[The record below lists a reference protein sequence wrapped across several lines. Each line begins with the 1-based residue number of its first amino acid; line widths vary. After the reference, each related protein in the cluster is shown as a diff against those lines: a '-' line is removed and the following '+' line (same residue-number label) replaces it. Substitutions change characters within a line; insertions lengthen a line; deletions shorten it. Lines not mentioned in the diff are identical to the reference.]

1 MLYCIYHI
9 SMPRKPQSAKVN
21 EGEPE
26 FDYIEGNMAT
36 SQMGTSGFKAPSSL
50 GSTAQPGANPYNS
63 YLHPELSMANPVGG
77 GRPDA
82 DLQRVIGGKINI
94 KKVGKAVKKA
104 SETKTG
110 QAVKK
115 AAIKEA
121 KKQGPKLAKAAIK
134 SALSSGDS
142 SEPATGGSREA
153 QLEKL
158 VKMLLAERKGGDIS
172 GGKRKGI
179 KKVGH
184 AVKMGARTKI
194 GKKVLNTAIDAAP
207 ALAAEAAIASG
218 NPELAPVAAIATQQ
232 ALKGKKRGGG
242 APSAKRSERGAIVK
256 RIMAERGVSL
266 PQASKIVKD
275 EGLY

>member
-1 MLYCIYHI
+1 
-9 SMPRKPQSAKVN
+9 MPRKTQSAKVN
-21 EGEPE
+21 EGEPD
-26 FDYIEGNMAT
+26 FDYVEGNMAT
-36 SQMGTSGFKAPSSL
+36 SQMGTSGFRAPSSL
-50 GSTAQPGANPYNS
+50 GSIAQPGSNPYNS
-63 YLHPELSMANPVGG
+63 YLHPELSMSNPVGG
-77 GRPDA
+77 GRPDE
-82 DLQRVIGGKINI
+82 DLQRVIGGKINM
-94 KKVGKAVKKA
+94 KKVGKVAKA
-104 SETKTG
+104 AYESKTG

-121 KKQGPKLAKAAIK
+121 KKQGPKLAKAALK

-142 SEPATGGSREA
+142 SDSTPATGGSREA

-158 VKMLLAERKGGDIS
+158 VKMLLAERKGGEIS

-184 AVKMGARTKI
+184 AIKMGARTKV
-194 GKKVLNTAIDAAP
+194 GKAVLNTAIDAAP

-218 NPELAPVAAIATQQ
+218 NPELAPVAALATQQ

-242 APSAKRSERGAIVK
+242 AASGKRSERGAIVK

-266 PQASKIVKD
+266 PQASKIVKE